1 MKKEEAEARA
11 KINVIAGKDQ
21 YIMVINE
28 TKLTNI
34 SSKLWLIYFI
44 YAFFLSFYDTLTAE
58 KVVWKNAKN
67 ISSYYNGYK
76 ATIVTYSYQK
86 NIIIARNYGFFSQG
100 LNVWIWGIDKKS
112 NNVNISFYVKKK
124 DYKSF
129 INDSPPYHSIWF
141 SNKKQADTIPFFGL
155 RNSER
160 TLCKLFLFLDIWKYN
175 YNNHTGML
183 IICSPFLITYFFKNF
198 KKLKQIKII
207 EIKPTN
213 TDHTNIIFFIF
224 IISIFV
230 NILIQMR
237 KTIQI
242 MLGKLAFQG

>member
-1 MKKEEAEARA
+1 
-11 KINVIAGKDQ
+11 
-21 YIMVINE
+21 MVINE

-86 NIIIARNYGFFSQG
+86 KNIIIARIYGFFSQG

-129 INDSPPYHSIWF
+129 INDSPSYHSIWF

-160 TLCKLFLFLDIWKYN
+160 TLCKLFLFLDI
-175 YNNHTGML
+175 
-183 IICSPFLITYFFKNF
+183 
-198 KKLKQIKII
+198 
-207 EIKPTN
+207 
-213 TDHTNIIFFIF
+213 
-224 IISIFV
+224 
-230 NILIQMR
+230 
-237 KTIQI
+237 
-242 MLGKLAFQG
+242 